1 MEPFAGC
8 AEEYNSSVAACLV
21 NSNYDRRGADPAP
34 QGGTRLITMAPR
46 PFALGKIVFSPFL
59 VRRQAKPS
67 HGGFTPLAVTLS
79 AHLSEKNDRS
89 LSGLVVLFR
98 ELTERG
104 VCNWGDL
111 LSEEKRGPGP
121 RATQSAR
128 CL

>member
-1 MEPFAGC
+1 MEPFAGR

-34 QGGTRLITMAPR
+34 QEGTRLITMAPR

-79 AHLSEKNDRS
+79 AHLSK
-89 LSGLVVLFR
+89 
-98 ELTERG
+98 
-104 VCNWGDL
+104 
-111 LSEEKRGPGP
+111 KK
-121 RATQSAR
+121 
-128 CL
+128 